1 MDTVPSKAKI
11 GSGDRV
17 CKSLMARVV
26 TIKVTIK
33 ILKMG
38 PKVPV
43 PITLAVALTP
53 LPLLGH

>member
-1 MDTVPSKAKI
+1 
-11 GSGDRV
+11 
-17 CKSLMARVV
+17 MARVV

-38 PKVPV
+38 PKAPV